1 MSGHFFLTPMFRR
14 SSASAARWIFAA
26 QCPRVRPPEA
36 RSLLHPGVRRGDFWL
51 SEASFISSPSPYD
64 GRESGTNHSLLI
76 FNVYLTKDKTGDEG
90 KLSLGFSST
99 STFEEVVA
107 HMESQF
113 LRSRNGKELIQNQ
126 RETLRLLEL
135 NGIDGKILSA
145 SVVSSHL

>member
-1 MSGHFFLTPMFRR
+1 MFRR
-14 SSASAARWIFAA
+14 TSSSAARWTLA
-26 QCPRVRPPEA
+26 QCPRVRTPEA
-36 RSLLHPGVRRGDFWL
+36 KTLLWVGVNHQRPKRGDFL
-51 SEASFISSPSPYD
+51 VSEASFISSPSPYD

-76 FNVYLTKDKTGDEG
+76 FNVHLTKDKTGDEG

-113 LRSRNGKELIQNQ
+113 LRSRNGKELTQNQ